1 MNYSDS
7 IALIAAERSE
17 VAANLSEQA
26 ANTSWNAAIIA
37 LVAAIIGLLG
47 PIVVHTII
55 QRIKDKR
62 HQAELCRQYLSV
74 ADKLALRMS
83 HGNEQKDKFDLTM
96 LELTRMTQFERV
108 KFLQENGI
116 TDIVAFYDWLD
127 QQCPG
132 WSVTTLSEY
141 TVLKGNSKA

>member
-26 ANTSWNAAIIA
+26 ATTSWNAAIIA
-37 LVAAIIGLLG
+37 LVAAIIGIVG
-47 PIVVHTII
+47 PIIVHALI
-55 QRIKDKR
+55 QHLKDKHR
-62 HQAELCRQYLSV
+62 QAELCKQYLSV

-83 HGNEQKDKFDLTM
+83 SGNEHKDKFDLVM
-96 LELTRMTQFERV
+96 LELARMTQFERV

-116 TDIVAFYDWLD
+116 ADIVAFYEWLD
-127 QQCPG
+127 PQCPG
-132 WSVTTLSEY
+132 WPVTTLSEY
-141 TVLKGNSKA
+141 TVLKGNNKD